1 MKNNKSLMLFTI
13 LLAVF
18 VVPSFTLIWGAMA
31 DRFGTKNVFC
41 LVYLSMC

>member
-18 VVPSFTLIWGAMA
+18 VVPSFIS
-31 DRFGTKNVFC
+31 GTAIALPFVAKELGN
-41 LVYLSMC
+41 

>member
-18 VVPSFTLIWGAMA
+18 VVPSFISATAIALPLIA
-31 DRFGTKNVFC
+31 KELEN
-41 LVYLSMC
+41 